1 MDGFQ
6 RRKEQ
11 KKANIYR
18 AALELFS
25 KQGVKTVKI
34 NDIASKAQVSP
45 VTIYNYYGS
54 KTVLLRQV
62 IFKYMEEQYDFY
74 DQLLQKDIPFPE
86 KIESIIFKK
95 QETAKSLHPE
105 FLRSMMSKDPEIRA
119 FIEDFFQKK
128 AIPMIMEI
136 IQEGLDQGYIMP
148 GISTRTIM
156 YYINMFWETI
166 NKLDIL
172 TEENRCIQMELSTLF
187 FYGLMG
193 KKLE

>member
-1 MDGFQ
+1 MDGFE
-6 RRKEQ
+6 RRKQQ

-25 KQGVKTVKI
+25 KHGVKTVKI

-105 FLRSMMSKDPEIRA
+105 FLRSVMSKDPEIRA

>member
-1 MDGFQ
+1 MDGFE
-6 RRKEQ
+6 RRKQQ

-25 KQGVKTVKI
+25 KHGVKTVKI

-105 FLRSMMSKDPEIRA
+105 FLRSVMSKDPEIRA

-172 TEENRCIQMELSTLF
+172 TEENRCIHMELSTLF

>member
-1 MDGFQ
+1 M
-6 RRKEQ
+6 
-11 KKANIYR
+11 
-18 AALELFS
+18 
-25 KQGVKTVKI
+25 
-34 NDIASKAQVSP
+34 
-45 VTIYNYYGS
+45 IYNYYGS

-105 FLRSMMSKDPEIRA
+105 FLRSVMSKDPEIRA

>member
-1 MDGFQ
+1 MDGFE
-6 RRKEQ
+6 RRKQQ

-25 KQGVKTVKI
+25 KHGVKTVKI
-34 NDIASKAQVSP
+34 NDIAREAQVSP

-105 FLRSMMSKDPEIRA
+105 FLRSVMSKDPEIRA

>member
-1 MDGFQ
+1 MALSVESS
-6 RRKEQ
+6 K

-25 KQGVKTVKI
+25 KHGVKTVKI

-62 IFKYMEEQYDFY
+62 IFKYLEEQYDFY

-105 FLRSMMSKDPEIRA
+105 FLRSVMSKDPEIRA